1 MKTVKAE
8 EYHEKLMRGLET
20 MNNDLMFSSAN
31 QAWAT
36 RWNDFNK
43 WNERFYFTIDVCAGF
58 DDQKCKEW
66 YTPEE
71 DGLTQSWN
79 GNAND
84 AFWCNPPYGAEQK
97 KWVNYGFNQKA
108 SGVFL
113 LPSRTDTILFHDTIV
128 KGQKAGYCNI
138 EFIKGRITFG
148 SDDYWAWLWDIVCFD
163 KGGNGLTNEECK
175 RNGFDDESMMLM
187 EHIKSLGW
195 KYNSLY
201 QKYGKMNP
209 APFAS
214 MLVKCGDCKDL

>member
-1 MKTVKAE
+1 VKTASIE
-8 EYHEKLMRGLET
+8 EYHEKLTRGLEA

-43 WNERFYFTIDVCAGF
+43 WNERFNFTLDVCAGF
-58 DDQKCKEW
+58 GDQKCDD
-66 YTPEE
+66 YFTPN
-71 DGLTQSWN
+71 DNGLTQCW
-79 GNAND
+79 GAPFEAVKLIYGD
-84 AFWCNPPYGAEQK
+84 TDRFWCNPPYGREQIE
-97 KWVNYGFNQKA
+97 WVKYGFAQKS

-128 KGQKAGYCNI
+128 KGQKSGYCEI

-148 SDDYWAWLWDIVCFD
+148 SDAYWAWVWDQEEL
-163 KGGNGLTNEECK
+163 NGK
-175 RNGFDDESMMLM
+175 P
-187 EHIKSLGW
+187 
-195 KYNSLY
+195 NSLY

>member
-1 MKTVKAE
+1 
-8 EYHEKLMRGLET
+8 MRGLET

-108 SGVFL
+108 NGVFL

-128 KGQKAGYCNI
+128 KGQKSGYCEI

-148 SDDYWAWLWDIVCFD
+148 SNAYWAWVWDQEEL
-163 KGGNGLTNEECK
+163 NGK
-175 RNGFDDESMMLM
+175 P
-187 EHIKSLGW
+187 
-195 KYNSLY
+195 NSLY